1 MTAMPSTFRELM
13 PQPFA
18 LISIPAR
25 TRRDADT
32 GRLITEFPAFS
43 IARYPITN
51 AQFDRFIRA
60 GGYSTERWWTLDG
73 EPWRAASQGTHRR
86 YWDTTFPERLAA
98 EDHPVVD
105 VTWYEAM
112 AFCYWL
118 AEETRQHV
126 LLPTAAMWRRAA
138 VGDRALIYPWGDTW
152 DGERCRHSG
161 KPLDTL
167 LTTPVTRYADNGG
180 GDSVFGVSDLVG
192 NVWEWCLD
200 DADSGETDPEM
211 TAARRLVLG
220 GSWIDDDPAAFRID
234 NHFSAV
240 PDEAR
245 ANIGFRIAI
254 HPPSDDGAPL
264 RWDG

>member
-1 MTAMPSTFRELM
+1 MPSTFRELM

-18 LISIPAR
+18 LVEIPAR
-25 TRRDADT
+25 TRRDPESN
-32 GRLITEFPAFS
+32 RRITEIPAYS
-43 IARYPITN
+43 IARYPVTN
-51 AQFDRFIRA
+51 AQFDLFIRA
-60 GGYSTERWWTLDG
+60 GGYTTDRWWTLDG

-86 YWDTTFPERLAA
+86 YWDTTFPDRLTPD
-98 EDHPVVD
+98 DHPVVD

-112 AFCYWL
+112 AFCHWL

-138 VGDRALIYPWGDTW
+138 GGERGLVYPWGDEW

-161 KPLDTL
+161 KPFDPL
-167 LTTPVTRYADNGG
+167 LTTPVTRYSDAG
-180 GDSVFGVSDLVG
+180 GDSPFRVSDMAG

-200 DADSGETDPEM
+200 DAESGEIDPEIG
-211 TAARRLVLG
+211 AGARLLLG

-234 NHFSAV
+234 HQMSAA

-254 HPPSDDGAPL
+254 HPPSDDGSPL
-264 RWDG
+264 WWEG